1 MEFQIKVDYTRKTGA
16 AISKALRKTVR
27 KTRSRILRILSVLI
41 LLLLVIC
48 LIPLD
53 GSFVLLSPEN
63 LASLLCIMLLL
74 IQLIWE
80 DSISGWFFYRAIL
93 PGAHHVDAVFT
104 PEGYCTRTQLGN
116 TSWYYGTITAIVE
129 SRQYLIFVFG
139 KKHIQ
144 AYDKSTLT
152 GGSPDQFRALLEQAT
167 GKPILSIE
175 RNSSGK

>member
-41 LLLLVIC
+41 LVLLLIC

-53 GSFVLLSPEN
+53 GPFVLLAPEN
-63 LASLLCIMLLL
+63 LAPLLCIVLLL
-74 IQLIWE
+74 VQLIWE
-80 DSISGWFFYRAIL
+80 DPINGWFFNRAIL

-104 PEGYCTRTQLGN
+104 LEGYRTQTQLGT
-116 TSWYYGTITAIVE
+116 TSWNYGTIAAIVE
-129 SRQYLIFVFG
+129 SHQYLIFVFG
-139 KKHIQ
+139 KKHVQ

-152 GGSPDQFRALLEQAT
+152 GGTLGQFRTFLEQTT
-167 GKPILSIE
+167 GKTILSID
-175 RNSSGK
+175 